1 LFKTNRNRFFYSEKM
16 DNLMKNKIS
25 ASRNKIF
32 GIACSYFL
40 ISSVFLYVIRKTLY
54 VNNKKHFILILLIV
68 NQIKI
73 IEF

>member
-1 LFKTNRNRFFYSEKM
+1 MFKTNRNRFFYSEKM

-54 VNNKKHFILILLIV
+54 VNHKKQYILFLFIW
-68 NQIKI
+68 NQIKK